1 MSDVDA
7 LLAKPY
13 EDRQLIVISD
23 EAPINPQVARP
34 EGRGALHA
42 FGDALLYGVV
52 GGPALLV
59 TRALVE
65 WVESRSRRAQDLGV
79 HVEAVRRADVQGLL
93 FPPGHPRRK
102 IVYVGHPFLKQQYV
116 PLASFHKV
124 LFEQKVIEAMELLA
138 ALGATSL
145 AVSQA
150 VGTESSA
157 KLAASVG
164 VPVQGAAVNV
174 GIDGGRRQADQGS
187 VLISATFLPRR
198 PPYQPDGLIWYPHEE
213 FWKSMTKLRLNN
225 GLDTYRLEVNY
236 EEDFGVNAQVSA
248 KIQGVGLELGGEFK
262 TLTSTK
268 WVMSGTFAPMDLAT

>member
-1 MSDVDA
+1 VRDVDV

-13 EDRQLIVISD
+13 EDRQLIVVAD
-23 EAPINPQVARP
+23 EAPINLQAAKP

-42 FGDALLYGVV
+42 VGEVLTYGLIGWPGLL
-52 GGPALLV
+52 A

-65 WVESRSRRAQDLGV
+65 WVERRSRRAQDLGV
-79 HVEAVRRADVQGLL
+79 HVEAVRRTDVQGLL

-116 PLASFHKV
+116 PLASFHRV

-145 AVSQA
+145 EVSQA

-164 VPVQGAAVNV
+164 VPVQGAAVNIGV
-174 GIDGGRRQADQGS
+174 DGGRRHVDQGS
-187 VLISATFLPRR
+187 VLTSATFVPRR
-198 PPYQPDGLIWYPHEE
+198 PPYQPAGLIWYPHEE
-213 FWKSMTKLRLNN
+213 FWKSMTKLRLSN

-236 EEDFGVNAQVSA
+236 EEDFGVNVQVSA
-248 KIQGVGLELGGEFK
+248 KVQGVGLQVGGEFNS
-262 TLTSTK
+262 LTSTK
-268 WVMSGTFAPMDLAT
+268 WIMSGKFAPMA